1 MARIKPL
8 TFGTAPNSLLNNKEI
23 TLKAKGLYT
32 FMNCKPENWE
42 FSYNGLQSQLQEQKT
57 AIKTAIKELEKYG
70 YLIRRKYKKDNGQ
83 WGWEYEL
90 TLADYPSIENPSM
103 VYPSMENIVDISK
116 KELSKKELEKK
127 KENTITSDEVNQIIE
142 YFNSIFQ
149 TKYRTTADRN
159 KKIRLRLKSYSLDEI
174 QKSIDNLK
182 QSSFHNGNND
192 RGWKAGIDFIIRN
205 DEQIDKFLNSQTT
218 NINYVQ
224 I

>member
-8 TFGTAPNSLLNNKEI
+8 QYGIAPNSLLNNKEI

-42 FSYNGLQSQLQEQKT
+42 FSYKGLQSQLQEQKT

-103 VYPSMENIVDISK
+103 VYPSMENIVHISK
-116 KELSKKELEKK
+116 KELSKKELSKKEKEYVFSQKK
-127 KENTITSDEVNQIIE
+127 KP
-142 YFNSIFQ
+142 YFMG
-149 TKYRTTADRN
+149 
-159 KKIRLRLKSYSLDEI
+159 KIMSEDLKWVIWGKNDLRKFAGDKGDI
-174 QKSIDNLK
+174 V
-182 QSSFHNGNND
+182 
-192 RGWKAGIDFIIRN
+192 WK
-205 DEQIDKFLNSQTT
+205 
-218 NINYVQ
+218 
-224 I
+224 